1 MHPASMVQPQ
11 PPITTAQ
18 WHGPKGEN
26 NAVEGEGREGGRGE
40 ERRGESNAR
49 ITRYCRD
56 SPPSQEES
64 RGIRVSRVFRIE
76 RGEEREQQE
85 ILNARPR

>member
-1 MHPASMVQPQ
+1 MQLR
-11 PPITTAQ
+11 
-18 WHGPKGEN
+18 GRGGKGE
-26 NAVEGEGREGGRGE
+26 E
-40 ERRGESNAR
+40 ERRGEESNAR

-76 RGEEREQQE
+76 RGEERVQQE